1 MAKFGA
7 KSKVNSAK
15 NSGKKE
21 AKKSGGKHVSETMKP
36 EGMSLKA
43 WQVALR
49 RQAAEKQ
56 YFAID
61 AVDPKHAPGEF
72 RVSNNKTRRTY
83 KVVYR
88 GEDSPWN

>member
-15 NSGKKE
+15 NSGKKD

-49 RQAAEKQ
+49 RQAAEK
-56 YFAID
+56 
-61 AVDPKHAPGEF
+61 
-72 RVSNNKTRRTY
+72 
-83 KVVYR
+83 
-88 GEDSPWN
+88 

>member
-15 NSGKKE
+15 NSGKKD

-49 RQAAEKQ
+49 RQAA
-56 YFAID
+56 
-61 AVDPKHAPGEF
+61 
-72 RVSNNKTRRTY
+72 
-83 KVVYR
+83 
-88 GEDSPWN
+88 